1 MTNNVNLYSRSS
13 TYHHHNHNYNNGDRQ
28 QQHDD
33 KHKGKD
39 KEEIHIQ
46 WKQQGTFSQGI
57 AIILGRVWHRED
69 KRDQYFTFLDADKH
83 KAIDELS
90 SRNGKTITLQEMAH
104 KKFLIEQHKD
114 NLEKAHIYFYS
125 PVPFPRL
132 LYYRGNVRESK
143 QAIRG
148 NGVS

>member
-114 NLEKAHIYFYS
+114 NL
-125 PVPFPRL
+125 
-132 LYYRGNVRESK
+132 
-143 QAIRG
+143 
-148 NGVS
+148 